1 MKSVWINM
9 VQYADQCHCI
19 ISSGHFTL
27 FSSSGEDCP
36 SHSTGMCLSMPSL
49 LVYCHESFLANALTL
64 GTTSQHSFYQ
74 LTHQVKWLVTTMNS
88 CLTFLHNQI
97 LLLTERQHKS
107 CRIRMFPLILSL
119 TRRGCGTSLPS
130 MEHR

>member
-1 MKSVWINM
+1 MYRSTMSGAILPYSQALEKIAPHIQQACVYLCLRCLCTVMKASWQM
-9 VQYADQCHCI
+9 
-19 ISSGHFTL
+19 
-27 FSSSGEDCP
+27 
-36 SHSTGMCLSMPSL
+36 L
-49 LVYCHESFLANALTL
+49 LHLVNYFNL